1 MSIRTERVNSSI
13 RSALG
18 YLLLAKLSDPRLDP
32 ARVSI
37 TRVEVTEDLLT
48 AKVYVSVTGTKA
60 ESNKALAA
68 LRNATGYLQEH
79 MLDRIRLRHTPRL
92 TFMID
97 EQFRKTMDTLAL
109 ISDVSEELRQIDESR
124 PSVASEES
132 AE

>member
-1 MSIRTERVNSSI
+1 
-13 RSALG
+13 
-18 YLLLAKLSDPRLDP
+18 
-32 ARVSI
+32 
-37 TRVEVTEDLLT
+37 VEVTEDLLT

-92 TFMID
+92 TFLVD
-97 EQFRKTMDTLAL
+97 DQFRKTMDTLAL
-109 ISDVSEELRQIDESR
+109 ISDVSEELRQIDEKR
-124 PSVASEES
+124 PSVPSEES